1 MSGSRYNK
9 SEIILSIYKDK
20 RSVFKLKDIALLS
33 GDTDFQLLNLKLNYY
48 VRTGKLQNPRKGIYA
63 KPEYKP
69 EELACTIY
77 TPSYIS
83 LETVLQ
89 KAGVIFQYDSRLTVI
104 SYLSRNIE
112 IEGRTYRF
120 RKLKNEILIN
130 TMGIERLENQV
141 NIAIPERA
149 FLDLLYLNTN
159 YYFDNLNSLKPD
171 LIQKIMPLYQSKTL
185 EKKAQKILQNG

>member
-171 LIQKIMPLYQSKTL
+171 LIQKILPLYQSKTL